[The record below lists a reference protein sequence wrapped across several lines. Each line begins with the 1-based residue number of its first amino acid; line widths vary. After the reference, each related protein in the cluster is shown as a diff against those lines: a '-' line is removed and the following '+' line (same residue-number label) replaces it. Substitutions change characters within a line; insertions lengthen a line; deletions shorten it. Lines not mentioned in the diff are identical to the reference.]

1 MGYKALVDSMVSNA
15 LSTIG
20 DLANVVTLVKRG
32 AGVYDPD
39 TGETTPSTVSYPDI
53 TCAMPGFSAEEK
65 DTDIII
71 LTDKK
76 GLIARLDLP
85 VGVEI
90 EKNDEIHQGSVK
102 WDVRRIL
109 SVPGDSLY
117 KLHLRKV
124 R

>member
-1 MGYKALVDSMVSNA
+1 MGFKDLVDTQVSNA
-15 LSTIG
+15 LKIVG
-20 DLANVVTLVKRG
+20 DLANVVTLVKRSP
-32 AGVYDPD
+32 GVYDPD
-39 TGETTPSTVSYPDI
+39 IGESTPVTVSYPGI

-85 VGVEI
+85 DGVEI

-102 WDVRRIL
+102 WDVRRVL

>member
-1 MGYKALVDSMVSNA
+1 MSFKRLIETSVSNA
-15 LSTIG
+15 LKIVG
-20 DLANVVTLVKRG
+20 DLALVVSIIKKG
-32 AGVYDPD
+32 PPVYNPD
-39 TGETTPSTVSYPDI
+39 TGTTTPTTTELPGI
-53 TCAMPGFSAEEK
+53 RCLMPGFSVEEK
-65 DTDIII
+65 DSEVVI

-85 VGVEI
+85 EGFEI
-90 EKNDEIHQGSVK
+90 EKNDEIHAGAEK

-117 KLHLRKV
+117 KLHLRKI